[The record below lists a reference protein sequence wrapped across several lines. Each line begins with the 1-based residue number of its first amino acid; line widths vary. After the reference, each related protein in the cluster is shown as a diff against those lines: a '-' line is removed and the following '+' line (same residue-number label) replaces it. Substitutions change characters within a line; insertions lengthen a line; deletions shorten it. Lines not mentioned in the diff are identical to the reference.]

1 MSTPSSAARGVN
13 AQLSCTNCR
22 HRKIKCDKTQ
32 PCAAC
37 VRSKIDCSFPT
48 ERLPR
53 GRQRGSRNRNAE
65 LLKRLDQLE
74 GIVEKLGGEANAEKQ
89 QKPDAGVEAARAFL
103 RTPPGGS
110 QSPQPA
116 EGPNCNL
123 RPIVKADGSRYLSG
137 DFWTSLSNEVDGLR
151 QLLDEVSDDEG
162 DSADTSPSRSHK
174 GSRPFETPFV
184 FGDGGELKNLRWLH
198 PSYAHAAALVDVYF
212 TRVDGLFKILHR
224 PTEKPSMLAA
234 AANLDSIP
242 QRNGQEALMFA
253 AYFAAITSLSNDE
266 CVELFGRD
274 KESLLAQYKYG
285 AEIALSNADFLNSM
299 ELRTLQAFVLYL
311 LCLRNHNESRSAWT
325 LISLAVRI
333 AHALDLHRDGP
344 TLSFSPFDTEM
355 RRRLWWALIV
365 LDVRACEDRGSPPLI
380 SENTFT
386 THMPLNINDED
397 ISPESTEAPKEHIG
411 CTEMTFCLISHEA
424 SVLAP
429 WLSFRPLA
437 DGAHGGE
444 PMSRKELEELIKQ
457 FSDRLET
464 KYLTHCDVSVPIF
477 WACATIAQIVCRD
490 IFLHVQYPLQLRQYL
505 PRSRAT
511 KESILTAAVE
521 SLELSDAVENH
532 PVGHI
537 WGWFAAMYV
546 QWHALAVAL
555 AELCVQTSGPL
566 VDRGWVIVD
575 TLFEKYSE
583 RVADSKKG
591 LLWRPIKKLYAKAK
605 SARLQNS
612 SLASATSSAQA
623 PTQPTNTDTT
633 MTNPPPLHTA
643 AALATHLPPDF
654 PFLSPDVN
662 AHIQTAP
669 HDISLTGPLHNLGT
683 DPTFDLPLP
692 VPSSQDIDPGGLPT
706 AAING
711 MSLDP
716 DPFGDQTS
724 WNDWDEYLQGTFSAS
739 GLGQEGGFG
748 WAGSFGP

>member
-1 MSTPSSAARGVN
+1 
-13 AQLSCTNCR
+13 
-22 HRKIKCDKTQ
+22 
-32 PCAAC
+32 
-37 VRSKIDCSFPT
+37 
-48 ERLPR
+48 
-53 GRQRGSRNRNAE
+53 
-65 LLKRLDQLE
+65 
-74 GIVEKLGGEANAEKQ
+74 
-89 QKPDAGVEAARAFL
+89 
-103 RTPPGGS
+103 
-110 QSPQPA
+110 
-116 EGPNCNL
+116 
-123 RPIVKADGSRYLSG
+123 
-137 DFWTSLSNEVDGLR
+137 
-151 QLLDEVSDDEG
+151 
-162 DSADTSPSRSHK
+162 
-174 GSRPFETPFV
+174 
-184 FGDGGELKNLRWLH
+184 
-198 PSYAHAAALVDVYF
+198 
-212 TRVDGLFKILHR
+212 
-224 PTEKPSMLAA
+224 
-234 AANLDSIP
+234 
-242 QRNGQEALMFA
+242 
-253 AYFAAITSLSNDE
+253 
-266 CVELFGRD
+266 
-274 KESLLAQYKYG
+274 
-285 AEIALSNADFLNSM
+285 
-299 ELRTLQAFVLYL
+299 
-311 LCLRNHNESRSAWT
+311 
-325 LISLAVRI
+325 
-333 AHALDLHRDGP
+333 
-344 TLSFSPFDTEM
+344 
-355 RRRLWWALIV
+355 
-365 LDVRACEDRGSPPLI
+365 
-380 SENTFT
+380 
-386 THMPLNINDED
+386 MPLNINDED

-739 GLGQEGGFG
+739 GLGQEGDNVEEV
-748 WAGSFGP
+748 PV